1 MIHILLN
8 ILKPNSLRLKLVLPV
23 AGLLV
28 VTIFGFSMYLTKKQ
42 SDGFRN
48 ELETSGEAMI
58 RMLSTSVETGILFG
72 SSYEID
78 DAMKILIPFNN
89 IEYAEVINSDN
100 EILANIGEWNDS
112 LIISQVKS
120 EKSMSEEDRSFCEN
134 FYVYNQDGEDFLI
147 MQYPVFYAEEEL
159 SRENLGLTGGL
170 DNIDDANAN
179 SEIIGN
185 VKIIFSLENVNN
197 ATSEAR
203 NAAFILSI
211 IISVIAIII
220 LAFFVRLII
229 APIKKMV
236 DATTLISQGNLNQQ
250 INIKRNDEIGQL
262 AKSFDMMVDS
272 LKLSRS
278 EIENYNKTL
287 EEKIIERTIELED
300 AQAQLIQSEK
310 LGAIGQLAAGVAHE
324 LNNPLGG
331 ILGYAQF
338 TLEKLK
344 KRDIESTTQKDLT
357 SYTKYL
363 TDIEK
368 QARRCKNIVQNLLRF
383 SRSSKT
389 TEFID
394 VSINSVIEDTCT
406 FVEHQLHMNQMILKI
421 NLDDKLPLIQANA
434 GQLQQVFT
442 NLIINAMHA
451 SKPDTEIEVKTR
463 FSPPLGEFD
472 GAIEISCIDQGSGIA
487 SSDIKKI
494 FEPFFTT
501 KDVGKGTGLGLSVSY
516 GIIKE
521 HGGEIKVDSQ
531 IGKGTNFTIIIPLQ
545 KQSEQTDIKD
555 SEYINNFEENMSQKI
570 EIKK

>member
-1 MIHILLN
+1 MRHRLLN
-8 ILKPNSLRLKLVLPV
+8 ILLPNSLRLKLVIPV
-23 AGLLV
+23 ATLLIM
-28 VTIFGFSMYLTKKQ
+28 TIFGYSLYLTKQQ
-42 SDGFRN
+42 SDGFRR

-58 RMLSTSVETGILFG
+58 RMFSTSVESGILFG
-72 SSYEID
+72 SSYEIN
-78 DAMKILIPFNN
+78 DAMKILAPFSN
-89 IEYAEVINSDN
+89 IEYAEVISADN
-100 EILANIGEWNDS
+100 EILATIGEWNDS
-112 LIISQVKS
+112 ALTITSQVEVS
-120 EKSMSEEDRSFCEN
+120 ENTEKNECCDDY
-134 FYVYNQDGEDFLI
+134 YVLNKNDKEFLI
-147 MQYPVFYAEEEL
+147 LQYPVFYLEEEL

-170 DNIDDANAN
+170 EASEKTNENA
-179 SEIIGN
+179 EIIGN
-185 VKIIFSLENVNN
+185 VKIVFSLENVNN
-197 ATSEAR
+197 AIAKAR
-203 NAAFILSI
+203 NTAIFLSI
-211 IISVIAIII
+211 IISIFAIFI
-220 LAFFVRLII
+220 LTFFVKLILL
-229 APIKKMV
+229 PIKRMV
-236 DATTLISQGNLNQQ
+236 DATTLISQGNLDQQ
-250 INIKRNDEIGQL
+250 ISIERNDEIGKL
-262 AKSFDMMVDS
+262 AKSFDTMVES

-300 AQAQLIQSEK
+300 AQSQLIQSEK

-344 KRDIESTTQKDLT
+344 KKDIETTSQKDLNN
-357 SYTKYL
+357 YTRYL

-368 QARRCKNIVQNLLRF
+368 QSRRCKNIVQNLLRF

-389 TEFID
+389 TEF
-394 VSINSVIEDTCT
+394 VEVNINSVIEDTCT
-406 FVEHQLHMNQMILKI
+406 FVEHQLHMNQMTLKA
-421 NLDDKLPLIQANA
+421 NLDENLPSIQANA

-451 SKPDTEIEVKTR
+451 SKQDTEIEIRTR

-472 GAIEISCIDQGSGIA
+472 GAVEISCIDNGCGI
-487 SSDIKKI
+487 SPENVKKI

-521 HGGEIKVDSQ
+521 HGGEFKVESS

-545 KQSEQTDIKD
+545 KLMENSDTID
-555 SEYINNFEENMSQKI
+555 SEYINNFDNI
-570 EIKK
+570 